1 MSSLYQ
7 QLGEL
12 IRTGKVLPGDGVV
25 YRYAKPSVLQK
36 TIARV
41 QARVMRDLDSET
53 VAGRNREVGIEDVAR
68 FTHAGMVASRFS
80 TVEMTSPRCWELI
93 WEERFEGVAEAVVV
107 RPRDASAAMLLDAVE
122 LAIEDVGT
130 PYPKRE
136 ILLYWLW
143 SWEFLKL
150 RCGQRFEWVF
160 RSRER
165 DVCSGS
171 LVHWW
176 LDAGLCRDLKG
187 QDRKTEGW
195 YPGRLL
201 ADDRFEVVAVLW

>member
-1 MSSLYQ
+1 MSSLNQ
-7 QLGEL
+7 QLGKL
-12 IRTGKVLPGDGVV
+12 MRTGEVLPGDGVV
-25 YRYAKPSVLQK
+25 YRSAKPSLLQR

-41 QARVMRDLDSET
+41 QARAMRDLKSAT
-53 VAGRNREVGIEDVAR
+53 VAGRNREGGIEDVSR
-68 FTHAGMVASRFS
+68 FTHAGMVASS
-80 TVEMTSPRCWELI
+80 ALTVEMTSPRCREMDWET
-93 WEERFEGVAEAVVV
+93 RFQGIAEAVVV
-107 RPRDASAAMLLDAVE
+107 RPRGASPVMLLGAAEV
-122 LAIEDVGT
+122 AMKDVGM

-150 RCGQRFEWVF
+150 RCGAHFEWVF

-171 LVHWW
+171 LVRWW
-176 LDAGLCRDLKG
+176 MGVGLCRKLKG
-187 QDRKTEGW
+187 QDRKTEAW

-201 ADDRFEVVAVLW
+201 ADDRFEVVAVLR